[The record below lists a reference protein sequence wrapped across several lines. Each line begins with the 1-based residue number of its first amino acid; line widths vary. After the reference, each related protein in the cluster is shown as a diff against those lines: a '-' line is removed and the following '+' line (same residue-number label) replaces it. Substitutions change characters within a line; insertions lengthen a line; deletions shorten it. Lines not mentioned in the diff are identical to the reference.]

1 MAKDFFNA
9 YHSYLKS
16 METLTDAEC
25 GRLFRAC
32 LNYSK
37 FGTEPELRGNERFV
51 FPMVRQQI
59 DIDVEAS
66 KVKSETNR
74 NNALRRYAMAGD
86 GMRSYANPCED
97 QRLPAREKEENEEK
111 ERSSPCS
118 PSSFPPHPP
127 IITPYNPPKEKEA
140 REERESCAGRPVDVR
155 FEQFWQ
161 AYPKKVGKKDALKAF
176 ERAKPTAELFSKM
189 LEAIEIAKKS
199 PGWQRGKRA
208 VHS

>member
-1 MAKDFFNA
+1 
-9 YHSYLKS
+9 
-16 METLTDAEC
+16 
-25 GRLFRAC
+25 
-32 LNYSK
+32 
-37 FGTEPELRGNERFV
+37 
-51 FPMVRQQI
+51 MVRQQI

-111 ERSSPCS
+111 RKAPLVPPLLSPHT
-118 PSSFPPHPP
+118 PLLLPP
-127 IITPYNPPKEKEA
+127 IIPQKKKKQEKKESLV
-140 REERESCAGRPVDVR
+140 RVGRSMCA

-199 PGWQRGKRA
+199 PGWQRENGRFIPNPATWLNQGRWDDEPTTPSNAVADYSGWEDFTDLMVQGGGKT
-208 VHS
+208 